1 MSQYQD
7 RINKERLARQAPEV
21 KKTAKAILDQLKDI
35 ERYLY
40 WAIDPEDRQSTGY
53 NCGNLIDN
61 AHALV
66 DLGHEYRAALKA
78 NPPPKE
84 DDDEDADRA
93 FPDLSAPQ

>member
-1 MSQYQD
+1 MTEWMNNYQ
-7 RINKERLARQAPEV
+7 RRVNAERLARQAEPV
-21 KKTAKAILDQLKDI
+21 KKTAKLILEELKDI

-40 WAIDPEDRQSTGY
+40 WALDPEDSHNNIGY
-53 NCGNLIDN
+53 NCGTMIDH

-84 DDDEDADRA
+84 EEDNADDDAA
-93 FPDLSAPQ
+93 